1 MTDLIQTDIINQRS
15 TVMKKLF
22 YIGASLAIIGLAAC
36 DAKDASKTE
45 GQTPDTS
52 AEQTKPLPTPKTEAE
67 AAKAVDEAQAE
78 FNKARERFIAK
89 RERLDTAKAA
99 LAKFRACPADQV
111 LKDTSVYDHDFSKEF
126 KDQKSWFEANG
137 KREGVV
143 TTASGLQYMVNKKST
158 MKTNPPK
165 PTDTVRVNYHGLF
178 INGKTFDSSYD
189 RGQDIK
195 FPLDGVIKG
204 WTEGVG
210 LMRPCDAW
218 TFYIPSDLA
227 YGDNGRGPI
236 PPKTPLIF
244 YVQLL
249 GVE

>member
-1 MTDLIQTDIINQRS
+1 
-15 TVMKKLF
+15 MKKTFLLSV
-22 YIGASLAIIGLAAC
+22 GMAVLGLAGC
-36 DAKDASKTE
+36 TPKASAPKPA
-45 GQTPDTS
+45 QTSETPKADI
-52 AEQTKPLPTPKTEAE
+52 KPLPTPKTEAE
-67 AAKAVDEAQAE
+67 AAKAVEVAQAE
-78 FNKARERFIAK
+78 FIKARDNFVAK
-89 RERLDTAKAA
+89 RDRLNAAKAA
-99 LAKFRACPADQV
+99 LAKFRSCPADQV
-111 LKDTSVYDHDFSKEF
+111 LKDTSIYDHDWSKDY
-126 KDQKSWFEANG
+126 KDQKTWFEANG
-137 KREGVV
+137 KRKGVV

-158 MKTNPPK
+158 MNINPPK

-178 INGKTFDSSYD
+178 INGKKFDSSYD
-189 RGQDIK
+189 RGEDIK
-195 FPLDGVIKG
+195 FPLNRVIKG

-227 YGDNGRGPI
+227 YGDSGKGPI